1 MFWQLF
7 PRHDS
12 DIDLLISLE
21 KDSHLGLLEYSRII
35 DQLEIATRRQVDMVT
50 EGSLK
55 SFAVENVNRD
65 KVLIYSSFASDLGRR
80 CGEV

>member
-65 KVLIYSSFASDLGRR
+65 KVSIYSRF
-80 CGEV
+80 GEV